1 MKEYLQSLGLIT
13 GNELEV
19 EFENSKVRMLKDVE
33 TGMIFM
39 DHEPPIDYSRIES
52 LSYWGTASLEEARK
66 KTILDDQRR
75 FEQFR
80 SFIVGKDVLDFGCG
94 NGGFLTLCKPWANKL
109 FGHEIQQDAAEA
121 LRRDGLNI
129 NGIDGEYD
137 TITMFH
143 VLEHLTNP
151 LEKLVE
157 LKSHIRHGGQIIIEI
172 PSARDFLLFFLEL
185 PEFKAHTYT
194 SEYHTVLY
202 TEETLKKLIEL
213 AGFKNVSIEGFQR
226 YSINNHL
233 HWLKEK
239 KPGGMRGWD
248 FLLSPM
254 LKLEYA
260 KTMQRLG
267 MTDTLVC
274 VAEV

>member
-94 NGGFLTLCKPWANKL
+94 NGGFLTLCKPWANNLSGREVQK
-109 FGHEIQQDAAEA
+109 DAADA
-121 LRRDGLNI
+121 LKRDGLRI
-129 NGIDGEYD
+129 NMTDWPYD
-137 TITMFH
+137 TVTMFH
-143 VLEHLTNP
+143 VLEHLVDP
-151 LEKLVE
+151 LRE
-157 LKSHIRHGGQIIIEI
+157 LKQLKQEIKEGGQIIIEV

-239 KPGGMRGWD
+239 KAGGMRVWD

-254 LKLEYA
+254 LRLEYA
-260 KTMQRLG
+260 KTMQRVG

-274 VAEV
+274 IAEV